1 MKTSD
6 IKKKVAEKVNKGKD
20 KVVKKCGKGAKLAAF
35 IFAIG
40 LATALC
46 GCATADAP
54 TAQRAQTVTV
64 TDNTFVFN
72 IGQCEPCVTNNT
84 AVIPS
89 FHFEFGTAAQAN
101 ETSGT
106 ETMTATN
113 TQTPTNDVKTDL
125 KFTYGLQSDSASGTS
140 WLNSLTDASLKGLA
154 TWLKSGKATGTMTVT
169 KKDGTTDTVTC
180 KDGSCYLSSGDC
192 ITCKDCTQ

>member
-6 IKKKVAEKVNKGKD
+6 IKKKVAEKVSKGKD
-20 KVVKKCGKGAKLAAF
+20 KVVKKCGKGAKCAA
-35 IFAIG
+35 ILFAIG

-46 GCATADAP
+46 GCSTADAP

-64 TDNTFVFN
+64 TDNSFVFN
-72 IGQCEPCVTNNT
+72 FGQSEPCATNRT
-84 AVIPS
+84 VVVPS

-154 TWLKSGKATGTMTVT
+154 TWLKSGKANGEMTVT
-169 KKDGTTDTVTC
+169 KEDGTTETVTC
-180 KDGSCYLSSGDC
+180 KDGSCYLSSGEC
-192 ITCKDCTQ
+192 VTCKDSNP

>member
-6 IKKKVAEKVNKGKD
+6 IKKKVATKVGKGKEKVA
-20 KVVKKCGKGAKLAAF
+20 KKCGKAKSCAAWFVATAVLAA
-35 IFAIG
+35 I
-40 LATALC
+40 C
-46 GCATADAP
+46 GCSTADAP

-64 TDNTFVFN
+64 TGNSFVFN
-72 IGQCEPCVTNNT
+72 IGQCEPCVTNHT

-113 TQTPTNDVKTDL
+113 DLKPTNTTEVPIDVRYNDAMAAASTASRGVLSSIGSGLDGVLQLMQSGQSGTVQVTKTD
-125 KFTYGLQSDSASGTS
+125 GT
-140 WLNSLTDASLKGLA
+140 AA
-154 TWLKSGKATGTMTVT
+154 TVRCA
-169 KKDGTTDTVTC
+169 DGQC
-180 KDGSCYLSSGDC
+180 SFCE
-192 ITCKDCTQ
+192 DCTPAK

>member
-6 IKKKVAEKVNKGKD
+6 IKKKVAAKVGKGKD
-20 KVVKKCGKGAKLAAF
+20 KVMKKCGKGAKCAA
-35 IFAIG
+35 ILFAIG

-46 GCATADAP
+46 GCSTADAP

-64 TDNTFVFN
+64 TDNTFNFN
-72 IGQCEPCVTNNT
+72 IGQCEPCVTNHT

-113 TQTPTNDVKTDL
+113 DLKPTNTTEVPIDVRYNDAMAAASTASKGVLSSIGSGLDGVLQLMQSRQSGTVQVTKTD
-125 KFTYGLQSDSASGTS
+125 GT
-140 WLNSLTDASLKGLA
+140 AA
-154 TWLKSGKATGTMTVT
+154 TVKCA
-169 KKDGTTDTVTC
+169 DGQC
-180 KDGSCYLSSGDC
+180 SFCE
-192 ITCKDCTQ
+192 DCTTSN

>member
-6 IKKKVAEKVNKGKD
+6 IKKKVAEKVGKGKD
-20 KVVKKCGKGAKLAAF
+20 KVVKKCGKGAKCAA
-35 IFAIG
+35 ILFAIG

-46 GCATADAP
+46 GCSTADAP

-64 TDNTFVFN
+64 TDNTFNFN
-72 IGQCEPCVTNNT
+72 IGQCEPCVTNHT

-106 ETMTATN
+106 ETMSATN
-113 TQTPTNDVKTDL
+113 DLKPTNTTEVPIDVRYNDAMAAASTASRGVLSSIGSGLDGVLQLMQSGQSGTVQVTKTD
-125 KFTYGLQSDSASGTS
+125 GT
-140 WLNSLTDASLKGLA
+140 AA
-154 TWLKSGKATGTMTVT
+154 TVRCA
-169 KKDGTTDTVTC
+169 DGQC
-180 KDGSCYLSSGDC
+180 SFCE
-192 ITCKDCTQ
+192 DCTPAK